1 MSTPAPH
8 TLAGFLADFKVQ
20 HVTPSFRKNFIKELH
35 HELVGV
41 LQTLAPEKTS
51 DFSSVSI
58 GQIHESLQSP
68 KQWSHGDLACNIA
81 LRLAKPYGQNPMA
94 LATSLAEAL
103 NRRPSLS
110 GVLKQAS
117 AAAPG
122 FVNLR
127 FRDSVYAQVI
137 ASCLAQADFGS
148 VVRNKPDNQKD
159 LPEVIL
165 EFVSANPT
173 GPLHVGHGRQ
183 AALGDCLAAV
193 LETQGY
199 KVIREFYYND
209 AGAQINNLA
218 NSVQARAK
226 GIVPEDPAFPQ
237 DGYRGDYILDIAK
250 AYQAGETVVAAD
262 GIPIIGKG
270 LVDDLDAIRQ
280 FAVAYLRREQDL
292 DLKAFGVVFDRFSL
306 ESSLYNDG
314 HVHRVI
320 DRLVVSGDA
329 YEGEGA
335 LWLASTRY
343 GDDKDRVM
351 RKSDGGIT
359 YFVPDV
365 AYHEQKFK
373 RGCARAIN
381 IQGSDHH
388 GTIARVRAGLQALN
402 IGVPKDFPEYLLH
415 KMVTVM
421 RHGQEV
427 KISKRA
433 GQYVTLRDL
442 IVWSAGLSESETTAP
457 TDEQLQRGRD
467 AVRFF
472 LVSRK
477 PDTEFVFDVDL
488 AASQTDE
495 NPVYYVQYAHARCCG
510 VLAQAQTSLEALIDA
525 TPEIDTLFGSK
536 GLNIQ
541 DKERLLCLRMAEFPG
556 LLAQAARDCAPH
568 LLAFYLRDLASDFHG
583 FYNAHRVLVDEP
595 LERKL
600 RLFLVA
606 ATGVMLR
613 RGLGILG
620 VSSPDRM

>member
-1 MSTPAPH
+1 MIPIIRKQLLEDLHQALVEALNTFAPER
-8 TLAGFLADFKVQ
+8 AAQ
-20 HVTPSFRKNFIKELH
+20 NTPS
-35 HELVGV
+35 
-41 LQTLAPEKTS
+41 LAQLE
-51 DFSSVSI
+51 D
-58 GQIHESLQSP
+58 SLQAP
-68 KQWSHGDLACNIA
+68 KQWTHGDIACNIA
-81 LRLAKPYGQNPMA
+81 MRLAKPLGKSPMA
-94 LATSLAEAL
+94 LATAFSEAIGQSAGLQLILA
-103 NRRPSLS
+103 
-110 GVLKQAS
+110 QAT

-127 FRDSVYAQVI
+127 FRDVVYGEVI
-137 ASCLAQADFGS
+137 TQCLAETHFGY
-148 VVRNKPDNQKD
+148 VHHPEK
-159 LPEVIL
+159 PEVIL

-199 KVIREFYYND
+199 KVTREFYYND

-218 NSVQARAK
+218 VSVQARGQ
-226 GIVPEDPAFPQ
+226 GIDPDDDRFPP

-250 AYQAGETVVAAD
+250 AFKSRETVTTAD
-262 GIPIIGKG
+262 GPQVTGTG
-270 LVDDLDAIRQ
+270 NFQDLNAVRQ

-292 DLKAFGVVFDRFSL
+292 DLKAFGVRFDRFSL
-306 ESSLYNDG
+306 ESSLYADG
-314 HVHRVI
+314 HVGSVI
-320 DRLVVSGDA
+320 DRLVASGDA
-329 YEGEGA
+329 YEKDGA

-373 RGCARAIN
+373 RGSARAIN

-388 GTIARVRAGLQALN
+388 GTVARVRAGLQALK
-402 IGVPKDFPEYLLH
+402 IDVPQTFPEYLLH

-442 IVWSAGLSESETTAP
+442 IVWSSGQTEAQEADETHMPSAA
-457 TDEQLQRGRD
+457 DLQKGRD

-488 AASQTDE
+488 AVSQSDE
-495 NPVYYVQYAHARCCG
+495 NPVYYVQYAHARCCS
-510 VLAQAQTSLEALIDA
+510 VLAQAQTSAQALVNEARELKD
-525 TPEIDTLFGSK
+525 LFEDDD
-536 GLNIQ
+536 LVMQ
-541 DKERLLCLRMAEFPG
+541 DKERLLCLRIGEFPG
-556 LLAQAARDCAPH
+556 LLQQAARDCAPH
-568 LLAFYLRDLASDFHG
+568 LLAFYLRDLAADFHG
-583 FYNAHRVLVDEP
+583 FYNAHRVLVEDP
-595 LERKL
+595 KTRRL

-606 ATGVMLR
+606 ATSVMLR

>member
-1 MSTPAPH
+1 MTPI
-8 TLAGFLADFKVQ
+8 
-20 HVTPSFRKNFIKELH
+20 FRQNLLKDLR
-35 HELVGV
+35 HELLGV
-41 LQTLAPEKTS
+41 LQDLAAEKVSAGLEPPTL
-51 DFSSVSI
+51 D
-58 GQIHESLQSP
+58 QLNESLQSP

-81 LRLAKPYGQNPMA
+81 MRLAKPYGQNPMTLATA
-94 LATSLAEAL
+94 LASAIGQS
-103 NRRPSLS
+103 PVLS
-110 GVLKQAS
+110 QTIKAAS
-117 AAAPG
+117 AAPPG
-122 FVNLR
+122 FINLR
-127 FRDSVYAQVI
+127 FKDSAYAQLI
-137 ASCLAQADFGS
+137 DSCLSQREFGC
-148 VVRNKPDNQKD
+148 VVQTDPQ
-159 LPEVIL
+159 EVIL

-193 LETQGY
+193 LQTQGY
-199 KVIREFYYND
+199 RVTREFYYND

-218 NSVQARAK
+218 ISVQARAK
-226 GIVPEDPAFPQ
+226 GIAPDNSAFPQ

-250 AYQAGETVVAAD
+250 AYQDRETIDTAD
-262 GIPIIGKG
+262 GLRITGSG
-270 LVDDLDAIRQ
+270 SLDDLDAIRQ

-292 DLKAFGVVFDRFSL
+292 DLKAFGVRFDRFSL
-306 ESSLYNDG
+306 ESSLYTDG
-314 HVHRVI
+314 HVNRVI
-320 DRLVVSGDA
+320 DRLLASGDA
-329 YEGEGA
+329 YESEGA
-335 LWLASTRY
+335 LWLATTRY

-365 AYHEQKFK
+365 AYHEQKFA

-388 GTIARVRAGLQALN
+388 GTVARVRAGLQALN

-442 IVWSAGLSESETTAP
+442 IVWSSGLGEADTSEPSS
-457 TDEQLQRGRD
+457 EQLQKGRD

-488 AASQTDE
+488 AVSQTDE
-495 NPVYYVQYAHARCCG
+495 NPVYYVQYAHARCCS
-510 VLAQAQTSLEALIDA
+510 VLAQAQTTVEALADSA
-525 TPEIDTLFGSK
+525 QEIHRLFQSQG
-536 GLNIQ
+536 IEMQ
-541 DKERLLCLRMAEFPG
+541 DKERLLCLRMAEYPS
-556 LLAQAARDCAPH
+556 LLSQAARDCAPH
-568 LLAFYLRDLASDFHG
+568 LLAFYLRDLAADFHG
-583 FYNAHRVLVDEP
+583 FYNAHRVLVDDP
-595 LERKL
+595 STRQL

-606 ATGVMLR
+606 ATAVMLR